1 MKHILYLLI
10 LMNIFSF
17 SCMAQEKG
25 NTSVTNEPLE
35 NIDALCE
42 LFKMNYASFEEKNIN
57 WKSICQDAQKRVS
70 SNTSDKELFEIMTEM
85 LKPLNDGH
93 VTLKAKEI
101 NSSFSASRE
110 SRIMTELKTIPKK
123 KRKELFKKSIN
134 NTLKNN
140 GFEPITEIGPK
151 FRGEKLFEYT
161 RNKKIGYLRFYRSF
175 STLAVMNGIS
185 LNNQLDKIFESFE
198 HLDAVIIDIRF
209 NIGGDDEFSKKIA
222 GRFINK
228 PMVGY
233 YKQTRE
239 NEVFG
244 KLDMIMLN
252 PIGKEAFL
260 NKVVLLTNDRT
271 VSAADVLALMMSEIS
286 NVTIIGESSNGSY
299 SDLYEKKLPNGWK
312 VTLSN
317 QRYLSVD
324 KANYEGKGTPVDILA
339 KNTILD
345 IEENKDSVLLRAL
358 TFLSQ
363 N

>member
-1 MKHILYLLI
+1 M
-10 LMNIFSF
+10 LMSIFSF

-25 NTSVTNEPLE
+25 NTSVKKEPLK
-35 NIDALCE
+35 NINALCE
-42 LFKMNYASFEEKNIN
+42 LFKLNYASFEEKKIN
-57 WKSICQDAQKRVS
+57 WKSICQESQKRVS

-110 SRIMTELKTIPKK
+110 SRIMTELKTIPKT
-123 KRKELFKKSIN
+123 KRKELFKKTIN
-134 NTLKNN
+134 NTLKQN

-175 STLAVMNGIS
+175 SKLLVMNGPS
-185 LNNQLDKIFESFE
+185 LNKQLEKIFDNFKD
-198 HLDAVIIDIRF
+198 LNAVIVDIRF

-222 GRFINK
+222 GKFLSK
-228 PMVGY
+228 PMAGF
-233 YKQTRE
+233 YKQTRK
-239 NEVFG
+239 NGVFG
-244 KLDMIMLN
+244 KLDTLMIKPN
-252 PIGKEAFL
+252 GKEAFL

-271 VSAADVLALMMSEIS
+271 VSAADVLALMMSQLS
-286 NVTIIGESSNGSY
+286 NVTIIGEPSNGSY

-324 KANYEGKGTPVDILA
+324 KVNYEGKGTPVDILA
-339 KNTILD
+339 ENSMLD
-345 IEENKDSVLLRAL
+345 IEENKDSVLIRAL
-358 TFLSQ
+358 TFLNQ